1 MITISNL
8 TSKKQ
13 EKNNVFSDID
23 LTFQEI
29 KVSGNARNNDYA
41 AGNDL
46 SVSVD
51 EEAIKNSI
59 RNLLFQTRH
68 LSNAGTNLKSYI
80 GEQISEFRGL
90 TIGQEIERTLSIYEP
105 RIKVEKVLVFA
116 DIDNSQYKIS
126 LIVNIKNLGKIFNI
140 DAAFSRN
147 GSFNFIN
154 N

>member
-1 MITISNL
+1 MIRVTNL
-8 TSKKQ
+8 TSKKT
-13 EKNNVFSDID
+13 EKNSVFSDLD
-23 LTFQEI
+23 FSFQEI
-29 KVSGNARNNDYA
+29 KVSGNSRNNDYS

-46 SVSVD
+46 SVFTD
-51 EEAIKNSI
+51 EDSIKNSI

-90 TIGQEIERTLSIYEP
+90 SLGQEIERTLSLYEP
-105 RIKVEKVLVFA
+105 RIKVEKIIVFA
-116 DIDNSQYKIS
+116 DLEQSIYRIT
-126 LIVNIKNLGKIFNI
+126 LIITIKNLGKAFNI
-140 DAAFSRN
+140 NAEFSRN